1 MCTWLLHSNTL
12 LLHQLIY
19 PLLSLLLQ
27 DHRAPSVGLFLL
39 GLSAGLCAL
48 PLSNPVLICLQTD
61 LEWAGEILAPPLVS
75 FGFLWL
81 SQDHATAHVLLIG
94 SGLLP
99 LLCDWLS
106 PDGLMVMTRCLALSS
121 LSCSLTVCLFAG
133 NATGALGSV
142 ALSLPS
148 LVAPRVVLH
157 SLTPLISQGALEGL
171 LKWLLKGSMAVGCI
185 ASKRALGVYLEDLK
199 NWDWCYSLTKDI
211 PWLTQRYTD
220 RIDCK

>member
-1 MCTWLLHSNTL
+1 MAASTTDKITECFNIVLSVSALYSAY
-12 LLHQLIY
+12 QLFR
-19 PLLSLLLQ
+19 

-39 GLSAGLCAL
+39 GLSAGLCTL
-48 PLSNPVLICLQTD
+48 PLSNPVLISLQTE

-99 LLCDWLS
+99 VLCDYLS
-106 PDGLMVMTRCLALSS
+106 KDGLMVMTRCLALSS

-133 NATGALGSV
+133 NAIGALGSV

-148 LVAPRVVLH
+148 LVAPRVTFQ
-157 SLTPLISQGALEGL
+157 SFAPLISPGATEGL
-171 LKWLLKGSMAVGCI
+171 LKWLLKGFMAVGCL
-185 ASKRALGVYLEDLK
+185 ASKRALNMYLEELK
-199 NWDWCYSLTKDI
+199 DWTDGNCYSLSK
-211 PWLTQRYTD
+211 
-220 RIDCK
+220 